1 MGKFYWL
8 KLGRNFFKRHD
19 MLILDSMNLDGKQYE
34 LFFVKLM
41 VESIDHDGALRFSDE
56 IPYTEDMLATIT
68 NTDKGVARDA
78 MKVFLK
84 FGLVVL
90 LEDGTFFI
98 PLVRGLIGS
107 AEDNDNA
114 NRQRRYRER
123 VASASVTENNGER
136 YGDVTKCNG
145 ERYASVTETLQ
156 NVTHSVTKNNE
167 SKSKSKSKIQ
177 SKSKIKEKE
186 KERENE
192 RTSSLAA
199 LSEKKS
205 RFVPPTVE
213 EVKAYC
219 EERKNGINPETFVDF
234 YSSKNWM
241 VGKTKMVDW
250 KACVRTW
257 EKRERDMIQA
267 PGKKELEIMENDYG
281 NKEDFPVFD
290 ADPLADLDKI
300 LGDMNNE

>member
-136 YGDVTKCNG
+136 YGNVTKCNG
-145 ERYASVTETLQ
+145 ERYASVTQALQ
-156 NVTHSVTKNNE
+156 NVTQSVTKNNE
-167 SKSKSKSKIQ
+167 SKSKSKIQ

-205 RFVPPTVE
+205 RFVPPTIE
-213 EVKAYC
+213 EVKTYC

-257 EKRERDMIQA
+257 EKRECDTIQA
-267 PGKKELEIMENDYG
+267 PGKKKLEIMENDYG

-300 LGDMNNE
+300 LGGMDNE